1 MSLERL
7 GEGRSHPQSNR
18 DHVDCRGVPI
28 VSSWRAS
35 TAASIETS
43 GIRDTSLNMEG
54 TNMKTRLVCL
64 TAFALC
70 LSLPVF
76 SASAQEKTT
85 TTFTGAELLKY
96 AKVGIVEA
104 RAIALKAS
112 PGIITDE
119 ELEAEK
125 GDSGLRYSFDIKQ
138 GKVVKEV
145 GVDAKTGKVL
155 ENAKEGPNPGLNFKP
170 ARLGNCAAVTI

>member
-1 MSLERL
+1 MNSGPNGFWNDIFEYER
-7 GEGRSHPQSNR
+7 S
-18 DHVDCRGVPI
+18 
-28 VSSWRAS
+28 
-35 TAASIETS
+35 
-43 GIRDTSLNMEG
+43 

-64 TAFALC
+64 TALALC
-70 LSLPVF
+70 LSLPVI
-76 SASAQEKTT
+76 SASAQEKKTTPSASTT
-85 TTFTGAELLKY
+85 TTKDSTDPATFTGAILLKY

-112 PGIITDE
+112 PGILTDE

-125 GDSGLRYSFDIKQ
+125 GGSGLRYSFDIKQ

-155 ENAKEGPNPGLNFKP
+155 ENAKEGPNPD
-170 ARLGNCAAVTI
+170 